1 MISSQ
6 RQYCL
11 EIHPVTQHDSPSLG
25 GQTGYT
31 GMEPGLASGVQ
42 RKLVASLNMLRDTT
56 LDEEE
61 HGRVIWTIAQIGKSA
76 TSPLLDVLNDAHA
89 AVRQRAAAALG
100 QIRDERAVDAL
111 AGCIHDSDHAVRRT
125 SAWALGAIAHD
136 RAVPA
141 LLEALNDER
150 LEVRQR
156 AAWALGEIGDRQAV
170 EGLLDTL
177 HDENHFVRIA
187 ASKALGELRDKR
199 AVPALIDA
207 LKSADGGTRQI
218 AAAALGNIRDPQ
230 AVPYLI
236 PLLADTYFLYEP
248 GRERNRICDTVAR
261 ALQQIGTDEALAAVG
276 DYQDNA

>member
-1 MISSQ
+1 M
-6 RQYCL
+6 
-11 EIHPVTQHDSPSLG
+11 TQNNVPALG
-25 GQTGYT
+25 GHANYS
-31 GMEPGLASGVQ
+31 GMEPGLSNNTQ
-42 RKLVASLNMLRDTT
+42 RQLMAALKMIQNIT

-61 HGRVIWTIAQIGKSA
+61 HGRAIWTIAQIGKAA
-76 TSPLLDVLNDAHA
+76 TSPLLTVIKHEHR
-89 AVRQRAAAALG
+89 AVRQRAVAALG
-100 QIRDERAVDAL
+100 QIRDERAVDDL
-111 AGCIHDSDHAVRRT
+111 AHCIYDTDHAVRRT
-125 SAWALGAIAHD
+125 AAWALGAIGHD

-199 AVPALIDA
+199 AVPALLDA

-218 AAAALGNIRDPQ
+218 AAAALGNIRDPES
-230 AVPYLI
+230 VPHLI
-236 PLLADTYFLYEP
+236 PLLDDTYFLYEP

-261 ALQQIGTDEALAAVG
+261 ALEKIGTDEALAAVA
-276 DYQDNA
+276 DYRA